1 VSTHALR
8 QGAKSSVS
16 DYVDV
21 MKTFLAILVGLM
33 MLATLGV
40 LVAGMIGLVRGGGD
54 PRRSNKLMQWRVI
67 LQAGALMLFILLLSI
82 LRS

>member
-1 VSTHALR
+1 
-8 QGAKSSVS
+8 VS